1 MLSPEFKETIAKKN
15 LLRARIMMKD
25 SFLVDPTAT
34 QFDEMLSCAKEL
46 IPEILVPF
54 DDEPLE
60 NDETKWN
67 ESIMNDELTD
77 LPNNFSKVRIDHLKK
92 LVAKV
97 LEAKATEIRRKRN
110 NQTQQP
116 ERTVEPKRNKVVEVT
131 RDTIAVG
138 AEIIAATANTVADYS
153 RGEKSTA
160 RQNAKRSFTITF
172 DGDWDPVLKGEL
184 KDTLSAILNILQNHD
199 NNNK

>member
-34 QFDEMLSCAKEL
+34 QFDEMLSYAKEH

-54 DDEPLE
+54 DDETLE
-60 NDETKWN
+60 NNETKWN
-67 ESIMNDELTD
+67 ESIMNDELID

-92 LVAKV
+92 VVAKV
-97 LEAKATEIRRKRN
+97 LETKATEIRRKRN
-110 NQTQQP
+110 DQTKQQ
-116 ERTVEPKRNKVVEVT
+116 ERTSKEKFKKVVEVS
-131 RDTIAVG
+131 RDLITAG
-138 AEIIAATANTVADYS
+138 AEITAVAADTVADYS
-153 RGEKSTA
+153 RREKSTA
-160 RQNAKRSFTITF
+160 RHNAKKSFTITF
-172 DGDWDPVLKGEL
+172 DGDWDPVLKREF
-184 KDTLSAILNILQNHD
+184 KDILNAILNILQNHN